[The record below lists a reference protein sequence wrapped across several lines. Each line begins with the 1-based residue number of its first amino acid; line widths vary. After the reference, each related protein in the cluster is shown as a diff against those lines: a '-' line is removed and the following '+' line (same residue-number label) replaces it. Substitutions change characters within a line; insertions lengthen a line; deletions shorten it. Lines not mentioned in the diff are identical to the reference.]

1 MNIESFLDFGPVS
14 LYVVSVCG
22 LCWALIGVGQ
32 SCVRALQRNDSG
44 ELVADF
50 KPNLRDTFIWL
61 TLIWVLFGTRIL
73 LTDIQPTE
81 GRWSEL
87 LALGLV
93 SASVLTLVVIA
104 ISIRRKSKA
113 GLKYDLTTWNLFV
126 LRVSIAS
133 LLVGTVS
140 LTMFYFPGVDSLIS
154 NLLQSDSSVL
164 FKLLQLLCIAILI
177 VTAIFGLISNGW
189 IKRYL
194 ALDASTTN
202 ARISP
207 ELSGQSLGSTQ
218 NSGVD
223 LETEFFSHIRSLK
236 REKNS

>member
-1 MNIESFLDFGPVS
+1 M
-14 LYVVSVCG
+14 
-22 LCWALIGVGQ
+22 
-32 SCVRALQRNDSG
+32 
-44 ELVADF
+44 
-50 KPNLRDTFIWL
+50 
-61 TLIWVLFGTRIL
+61 FGTRIL